1 MHIAARKGY
10 HTIVRILSESGVD
23 ISARDD
29 SGQTPLHLAAAN
41 GHSETIVALLEAG
54 AEVDVKNSQG
64 HTPLFAA
71 VSSGDELSVKTLL
84 ESGADPNAR
93 VSVAMH
99 EVERC
104 SIEDSGVVSFSVED
118 PKTN

>member
-41 GHSETIVALLEAG
+41 GHSETIVSLLEAG

-93 VSVAMH
+93 VSVAMP

-104 SIEDSGVVSFSVED
+104 SIEDSGVVSFSAED